1 MKSYYL
7 QFLSL
12 FYSDLFYISIQFP
25 ERADKATF
33 VGAPYE
39 WWVDTQEG
47 LEEGRL
53 VGVVRSTHT
62 DTQAVQYSLRHN
74 YNTPGGSQAFYF
86 NFFGVS
92 LCVKSYLVVHIIAF
106 FKLDFYIFNIFLLFF
121 HSLRCTLL

>member
-12 FYSDLFYISIQFP
+12 FNRNLFSIPVQFP

-62 DTQAVQYSLRHN
+62 DTQAVQYTLRHN

-86 NFFGVS
+86 HFFCVS
-92 LCVKSYLVVHIIAF
+92 SQLIVHIIAYRF
-106 FKLDFYIFNIFLLFF
+106 LYI
-121 HSLRCTLL
+121 

>member
-12 FYSDLFYISIQFP
+12 FNRDLFSIPNQFP

-62 DTQAVQYSLRHN
+62 DTQAVQYTLRHN
-74 YNTPGGSQAFYF
+74 YNTPGGSQASYF
-86 NFFGVS
+86 HFFCVS
-92 LCVKSYLVVHIIAF
+92 SCFLSQLVVHIIAYRF
-106 FKLDFYIFNIFLLFF
+106 LYI
-121 HSLRCTLL
+121 